1 MKLDTKQ
8 LQHITI
14 LYVEDDDIVSSQT
27 KKILDKLFKK
37 VYVGFDGKDGLA
49 LYKKNIDD
57 IDIVVTD
64 INMPNMNGLDMIK
77 EINKLNKSL
86 PTIVTSAYSDSDN
99 LLKAI
104 DINVDKYITKPILIK
119 ELTVTIVELVL
130 HYRRINNIENLA
142 KNLVQKTTQ
151 TDKEN
156 DELNT
161 VLEMAQNH
169 NIYLKSIVD
178 TMVINFQTDKNGN
191 ITAFSTK
198 FKAFFQYNEDI
209 IGKSIDILKC
219 ESCEQESFQKLML
232 RAIHTKKTVIAK
244 YTLITNNERKFETE
258 VTMTPFYGKDALV
271 DGYTFYL
278 DIL

>member
-57 IDIVVTD
+57 IDVVVTD

-104 DINVDKYITKPILIK
+104 DINVDKYITKPIQIK

-191 ITAFSTK
+191 ITALSTK
-198 FKAFFQYNEDI
+198 FKAFFQYSEDI

-219 ESCEQESFQKLML
+219 ESCHQESFQKLML

>member
-1 MKLDTKQ
+1 MKLDAKQ
-8 LQHITI
+8 LKHITV
-14 LYVEDDDIVSSQT
+14 LYVEDDKMVSSQT
-27 KKILDKLFKK
+27 KKVLDKLFKK
-37 VYVGFDGKDGLA
+37 VYIGVDGVNGLSV
-49 LYKKNIDD
+49 YKENIDD
-57 IDIVVTD
+57 IDVIVTD

-77 EINKLNKSL
+77 EINLLNKSI
-86 PTIVTSAYSDSDN
+86 PTIVTSAHSDSSN

-104 DINVDKYITKPILIK
+104 DINVDKYITKPIQIK
-119 ELTVTIVELVL
+119 ELTVTIVELFL

-191 ITAFSTK
+191 ITALSTK
-198 FKAFFQYNEDI
+198 FKAFFQYSEDV

>member
-57 IDIVVTD
+57 IDVVVTD

>member
-8 LQHITI
+8 LQHITV
-14 LYVEDDDIVSSQT
+14 LYVEDDNIVSSQT